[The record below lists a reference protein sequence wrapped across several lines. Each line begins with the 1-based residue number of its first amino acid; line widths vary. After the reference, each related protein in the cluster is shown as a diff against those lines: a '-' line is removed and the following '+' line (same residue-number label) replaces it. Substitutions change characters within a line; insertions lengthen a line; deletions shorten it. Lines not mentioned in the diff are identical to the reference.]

1 MNQPGNVHS
10 ELAKEYKHSY
20 ISTQVIFADQMPT
33 MWFIM
38 LKSPQRSAQQS
49 RDLVSPDGLHDA
61 SNATR
66 SSWSSSGAEWR
77 EIDPGLLEERRG
89 TVPSFPVDIMP
100 PPWRAWLTD
109 TAAATGAPMDYAAQA
124 LFAAVSGLCGAGAA
138 VRVTP
143 T

>member
-38 LKSPQRSAQQS
+38 LKSPQHTAQQS
-49 RDLVSPDGLHDA
+49 RDLVSPDDLHDA

-77 EIDPGLLEERRG
+77 GVDSGLLGGRRG
-89 TVPSFPVDIMP
+89 TVPSVPVANMP
-100 PPWRAWLTD
+100 PPSR
-109 TAAATGAPMDYAAQA
+109 
-124 LFAAVSGLCGAGAA
+124 
-138 VRVTP
+138 
-143 T
+143 